1 MVVLCRRPTATAS
14 NRTATTTTTNGNL
27 RLSSPNSSEG
37 NSTWSASLLE
47 DTTTTLND
55 LNANHTKKNID
66 NDNRSDGQSS
76 NMGNYGWYSSDDS
89 DSSSN
94 SSDDDDDDDDDDD
107 ENESK
112 KSEENEVEILRHQC
126 DLGHQQVQEQHRGHD
141 KVDSS
146 RFYIAWMNH
155 IRLMDNRKRTV
166 ICARQYYLV
175 SRPTTIAGATYK
187 KLNYSMFLFDDL
199 IHR

>member
-1 MVVLCRRPTATAS
+1 MIYANRLFSYAHTYFIATLYVVVLCRRPAATAS
-14 NRTATTTTTNGNL
+14 NRTTTTTTTTTTNGNL
-27 RLSSPNSSEG
+27 RSSSPNSSEG
-37 NSTWSASLLE
+37 NSTWSPSLLE

-89 DSSSN
+89 VSSSN
-94 SSDDDDDDDDDDD
+94 SSDDDDD

-112 KSEENEVEILRHQC
+112 TYGENEVEIRQQC
-126 DLGHQQVQEQHRGHD
+126 DLGHQVQEQQRGHD

-146 RFYIAWMNH
+146 RLH
-155 IRLMDNRKRTV
+155 CLDEP
-166 ICARQYYLV
+166 YLV
-175 SRPTTIAGATYK
+175 VG
-187 KLNYSMFLFDDL
+187 
-199 IHR
+199 

>member
-1 MVVLCRRPTATAS
+1 MIYANRLFSVAHTYFIATLYVVVFCRRSTVTAS
-14 NRTATTTTTNGNL
+14 NRTTATTTTTTNGNL
-27 RLSSPNSSEG
+27 RSSSPNSSEG

-89 DSSSN
+89 VSCSSS
-94 SSDDDDDDDDDDD
+94 DDDDDD

-112 KSEENEVEILRHQC
+112 TYEENEVEIRQQC
-126 DLGHQQVQEQHRGHD
+126 DLGHEVQEQQRGHD
-141 KVDSS
+141 KVHSS
-146 RFYIAWMNH
+146 RLH
-155 IRLMDNRKRTV
+155 CLDE
-166 ICARQYYLV
+166 
-175 SRPTTIAGATYK
+175 P
-187 KLNYSMFLFDDL
+187 YSVVG
-199 IHR
+199 